1 MMGNN
6 DRGNYGLSRKGYN
19 EAEVGEETSERS
31 PTTIENLPD
40 SIVPEL
46 AAKLLKKSVK
56 TFYDWKYRGKM
67 RKEKIPPEL
76 FVKLGGRLY
85 LRKDVLINWA
95 FHQSSSS

>member
-1 MMGNN
+1 MMRNN
-6 DRGNYGLSRKGYN
+6 DRGDYRASGSGYN
-19 EAEVGEETSERS
+19 EVEVGEETFERS
-31 PTTIENLPD
+31 PTTIGNLPD
-40 SIVPEL
+40 LIVPEL

-56 TFYDWKYRGKM
+56 TLYDWKYRGKM

-85 LRKDVLINWA
+85 LRKDVLIKWA